1 MTLTPKAKAFFL
13 AALLALAVVFALQ
26 PTSNAVPLAFDAAA
40 TFTAKCVKC
49 HGADGRGAEKYKKK
63 GVKDFTDAK
72 WQKSRTDAQLIA
84 SINNGK
90 GDVMPGWKAKLSA
103 EEIKAL
109 VAHVRAFKH

>member
-1 MTLTPKAKAFFL
+1 MKRIPTVKTFL
-13 AALLALAVVFALQ
+13 ITGSLALAFVFALQ
-26 PTSNAVPLAFDAAA
+26 PTSNAVPLTFDAAA
-40 TFTAKCVKC
+40 TFSAKCVKC
-49 HGADGRGAEKYKKK
+49 HGEDGRGAEKYKKK